1 MPSALDRYRQ
11 RRDNRAPPV
20 QARILAQILVVG
32 GTVAVRAFGEA
43 YQKALQN
50 AAKGGPDKAARSAEK
65 AARIIKGMSV
75 AEAQS
80 ILGVA

>member
-1 MPSALDRYRQ
+1 M
-11 RRDNRAPPV
+11 
-20 QARILAQILVVG
+20 VG